1 MPGDANIAAFAS
13 LLADP
18 TRVSMLVAL
27 ADERALPA
35 GDLARQARV
44 SASTASAHLA
54 KLVES
59 GLLVVEKQGRH
70 RYYRLADPAI
80 EQALETLA
88 GFAPAAPVHSLRES
102 ETAKAIRTARM
113 CYGHLGGALA
123 VALAD
128 SLTNREFIVDS
139 DAGYFVTGAG
149 RRWLSDFGVDGQ
161 LLKRRGP
168 LVVPHHIDWSERR
181 HHIAGSMGMALA
193 RRMLDLKWIKR
204 APASRAVHITEQ
216 GRQALTEEFGICLSS

>member
-88 GFAPAAPVHSLRES
+88 GFAPAAPVHSLLES

-149 RRWLSDFGVDGQ
+149 RRW
-161 LLKRRGP
+161 P
-168 LVVPHHIDWSERR
+168 
-181 HHIAGSMGMALA
+181 ALA
-193 RRMLDLKWIKR
+193 LRFWRRWTAPQAPGAAGCAASHRLER
-204 APASRAVHITEQ
+204 APSPYRGVNGDGA
-216 GRQALTEEFGICLSS
+216 RQAHARSKVDQARARQSRRTYY